1 MTILEDD
8 YTMPEDFGF
17 DGECL
22 IGPDKE
28 GGTAKVTTTPIIV
41 TAFSRTA
48 DNSSWNLVVKFEDR
62 DGRTHK
68 INIPSSELLGGGL
81 TAVRQLV
88 DNGLGLCPGM
98 EKSLVKYLQCCHPV
112 TRLLRVVNS
121 GWVDSMHVFVL
132 PSQVFGKTLGETI
145 AYEPEQNSK
154 TVRSITRQGALEEWQ
169 ENIAAHTKGNSILLN
184 CILLALTGPLLKI
197 LGLDGGGFHIYGHS
211 SRGKTTALQVA
222 ASVWGCGS
230 DPAIDSVNSFAQRW
244 NSTANALEAI
254 AAVHSDLLTAL
265 DELGTYNGTDLG
277 VDVYT
282 VAGGQGKSTLT
293 SNRKIRQVRTWR
305 GNILSNG
312 EKSMRQAIEEGGRT
326 VKAGQMLRIIDIR
339 IDDIFPSPP
348 EGMTTAEFANHLKHM
363 CSTYYGTAGPAFMEG
378 LVAALADYPEE
389 NIESLRADL
398 EKYAKEL
405 TPENARPEQARAF
418 RRFAALRIAGEL
430 AIEFGVLSFEVD
442 DIKDA
447 VIHFRDLW
455 LRENQSIG
463 DADRALLK
471 LQSFLIRNHSSFP
484 SIRDTDARISN
495 ARAFRNPQNN
505 WFLFTDDQLMAATG
519 GSNIKDV
526 VKELRSKRLLIV
538 HEAGRLKIKQKLAS
552 AGDQWVRFYGVNG
565 NILNADLDGEET
577 EATRSSQETGDASSI
592 PPSSEETEADSTE
605 DDFFN
610 E

>member
-1 MTILEDD
+1 MKFWENK
-8 YTMPEDFGF
+8 YMMPEDFSF
-17 DGECL
+17 DAECL
-22 IGPDKE
+22 VGLDKE
-28 GGTAKVTTTPIIV
+28 GERAKVTTTPIIV

-48 DNSSWNLVVKFEDR
+48 DNASWNIVSKFKDR

-68 INIPSSELLGGGL
+68 INIPTSDLLGGGL
-81 TAVRQLV
+81 AAVRQLV
-88 DNGLGLCPGM
+88 DNGLALCPGM
-98 EKSLVKYLQCCHPV
+98 EKLLVKYLQCCHPV
-112 TRLLRVVNS
+112 TRLLRVMNS

-132 PSQVFGKTLGETI
+132 PNQVFGQTLGETI

-154 TVRSITRQGALEEWQ
+154 TVRSITRQGILKAWQ
-169 ENIAAHTKGNSILLN
+169 ANIAILTKGNRILIN
-184 CILLALTGPLLKI
+184 CILVALTGPLLKI

-254 AAVHSDLLTAL
+254 AAVHSDLLSAL

-277 VDVYT
+277 IDIYT
-282 VAGGQGKSTLT
+282 LAGGQGKSTLT
-293 SNRKIRQVRTWR
+293 SSRKIRQVRTWR

-312 EKSMRQAIEEGGRT
+312 EKSMRQAIEEGGRI

-339 IDDIFPSPP
+339 VEDIFPSPP
-348 EGMTTAEFANHLKHM
+348 EGMAAADFANHLKQM
-363 CSTYYGTAGPAFMEG
+363 CSTYYGTAGPAFIQG
-378 LVAALADYPEE
+378 LVEALADYPEE
-389 NIESLRADL
+389 NIELLRANL
-398 EKYAKEL
+398 EQYAREL

-418 RRFAALRIAGEL
+418 RRFAALRLAGEL
-430 AIEFGVLSFEVD
+430 AIEFGVLPLEVEEVN
-442 DIKDA
+442 DA
-447 VIHFRDLW
+447 VFHFRDLW

-471 LQSFLIRNHSSFP
+471 LQSFLIRNHSSIP

-526 VKELRSKRLLIV
+526 VRELRHKKLLVV
-538 HEAGRLKIKQKLAS
+538 HEAGRLKVKQKLAS
-552 AGDQWVRFYGVNG
+552 AGDQWVRFYAVLG
-565 NILNADLDGEET
+565 NILNADLDGEEAN
-577 EATRSSQETGDASSI
+577 ATKDPNQADTQSS
-592 PPSSEETEADSTE
+592 E
-605 DDFFN
+605 DDFFDA
-610 E
+610 

>member
-1 MTILEDD
+1 MKFWKND
-8 YTMPEDFGF
+8 YMMPEAFSFED
-17 DGECL
+17 ECL
-22 IGPDKE
+22 FGPDKE
-28 GGTAKVTTTPIIV
+28 GNIVKVTMTPIIV

-48 DNSSWNLVVKFEDR
+48 DNASWNIVSKFKDR

-68 INIPSSELLGGGL
+68 VNIATSDLLGGGL
-81 TAVRQLV
+81 TAIRLLV
-88 DNGLGLCPGM
+88 DNGLALCPGM
-98 EKSLVKYLQCCHPV
+98 EKLLVKYLQCCHPV
-112 TRLLRVVNS
+112 TRLLRVMNS
-121 GWVDSMHVFVL
+121 GWVDNMHVFVL
-132 PSQVFGKTLGETI
+132 PSQVFGQTLGETI

-154 TVRSITRQGALEEWQ
+154 TVRSITCQGTLEEWQ
-169 ENIAAHTKGNSILLN
+169 ENIAAHTKGNIILLN

-277 VDVYT
+277 IDVYT

-293 SNRKIRQVRTWR
+293 SSRKLRQVRTWR

-312 EKSMRQAIEEGGRT
+312 EKSMRQAIEESGR
-326 VKAGQMLRIIDIR
+326 VAKAGQMLRIIDIR
-339 IDDIFPSPP
+339 IEDIFPSPP
-348 EGMTTAEFANHLKHM
+348 EGMTAAEFANHLKQM
-363 CSTYYGTAGPAFMEG
+363 CSTYYGTAGSAFMQG
-378 LVAALADYPEE
+378 LVESLADYPEE
-389 NIESLRADL
+389 NIESLRANL
-398 EKYAKEL
+398 EQYAREL

-430 AIEFGVLSFEVD
+430 AIDFGVLPLEVD
-442 DIKDA
+442 DVNDA
-447 VIHFRDLW
+447 VTNFRDLW

-471 LQSFLIRNHSSFP
+471 LQSFLIRNHSALP

-505 WFLFTDDQLMAATG
+505 WFLFTDDQLIAATG

-526 VKELRSKRLLIV
+526 VRELRHKKLLVV
-538 HEAGRLKIKQKLAS
+538 HEAGRLKVKQKLAS
-552 AGDQWVRFYGVNG
+552 AGDQWVRFYGVLG
-565 NILNADLDGEET
+565 DILNAELDGEET
-577 EATRSSQETGDASSI
+577 EATRSPEAAEESDENQHPEEAET
-592 PPSSEETEADSTE
+592 DST
-605 DDFFN
+605 DDDY
-610 E
+610 

>member
-1 MTILEDD
+1 MEFWEND
-8 YTMPEDFGF
+8 YMMPEEFRF
-17 DGECL
+17 DAECL
-22 IGPDKE
+22 IGADKE
-28 GGTAKVTTTPIIV
+28 GGAAKITTTPIIV

-48 DNSSWNLVVKFEDR
+48 DNSSWNLVIKFKDH

-68 INIPSSELLGGGL
+68 INIATSDLLGGGL
-81 TAVRQLV
+81 SAVKQLV
-88 DNGLGLCPGM
+88 DNGLGLCPSM
-98 EKSLVKYLQCCHPV
+98 EKQLVKYLLCCHPA
-112 TRLLRVVNS
+112 TRLLRVMNS

-132 PSQVFGKTLGETI
+132 PNQVFGQTLGETI

-154 TVRSITRQGALEEWQ
+154 TVRSITCQGTLEQWQ
-169 ENIAAHTKGNSILLN
+169 ENIAAHTKGNIILLN

-277 VDVYT
+277 IDVYT

-293 SNRKIRQVRTWR
+293 SSRKIRQVRTWR

-312 EKSMRQAIEEGGRT
+312 EKSMRQAIEESGR
-326 VKAGQMLRIIDIR
+326 VAKAGQMLRIIDIR
-339 IDDIFPSPP
+339 IEDIFPSPP
-348 EGMTTAEFANHLKHM
+348 EGMTAAEFANHLKQM
-363 CSTYYGTAGPAFMEG
+363 CSTYYGTAGSAFIQG
-378 LVAALADYPEE
+378 LVESLADYPEE
-389 NIESLRADL
+389 SIESLRAHL
-398 EKYAKEL
+398 EQYAKDL

-430 AIEFGVLSFEVD
+430 AISFGVLPLEDGDVNA
-442 DIKDA
+442 A

-471 LQSFLIRNHSSFP
+471 LQSFLIRNHSALP

-495 ARAFRNPQNN
+495 ARAFRNPQNK
-505 WFLFTDDQLMAATG
+505 WFLFTDDQLVAATG

-526 VKELRSKRLLIV
+526 VKELRSRRLLVV
-538 HEAGRLKIKQKLAS
+538 HEAGRLKVKQKLAS
-552 AGDQWVRFYGVNG
+552 AGDQWIRFYGVHES
-565 NILNADLDGEET
+565 ILNADLDGEEAEATKTPEKT
-577 EATRSSQETGDASSI
+577 EAV
-592 PPSSEETEADSTE
+592 STE
-605 DDFFN
+605 DNFFD

>member
-1 MTILEDD
+1 MKILEDD
-8 YTMPEDFGF
+8 YIMPVDFSF
-17 DGECL
+17 DGEFL

-48 DNSSWNLVVKFEDR
+48 ENSSWNLVVKFEDR
-62 DGRTHK
+62 DGRKHK
-68 INIPSSELLGGGL
+68 TNIPSSDLLGGGL

-98 EKSLVKYLQCCHPV
+98 EKTLVKYLQCCHPV
-112 TRLLRVVNS
+112 TRLLRVMNS
-121 GWVDSMHVFVL
+121 GWVENMHVFVL
-132 PSQVFGKTLGETI
+132 PSQVFGQTLGETI
-145 AYEPEQNSK
+145 AYEPENNSK
-154 TVRSITRQGALEEWQ
+154 TVRSITSQGSLDEWQ
-169 ENIAAHTKGNSILLN
+169 ENIAVHTKGNIILIN

-277 VDVYT
+277 IDVYT

-293 SNRKIRQVRTWR
+293 SSRKIRQVRTWR

-312 EKSMRQAIEEGGRT
+312 EKSMRQAIEESGRAA
-326 VKAGQMLRIIDIR
+326 KAGQMLRIIDIR
-339 IDDIFPSPP
+339 IEDIFPSPP
-348 EGMTTAEFANHLKHM
+348 EGMTAAEFANHLKQM
-363 CSTYYGTAGPAFMEG
+363 CSTYYGTAGPAFILG
-378 LVAALADYPEE
+378 LVESLADYPEE
-389 NIESLRADL
+389 NIESLRANL
-398 EKYAKEL
+398 EQYAREL

-430 AIEFGVLSFEVD
+430 AISFGVLPLED
-442 DIKDA
+442 DDVNAA

-471 LQSFLIRNHSSFP
+471 LQSFLIRNHSALP
-484 SIRDTDARISN
+484 SIRDNDARISN
-495 ARAFRNPQNN
+495 ARAFRNPQNK
-505 WFLFTDDQLMAATG
+505 WFLFTDDQLLAATG

-526 VKELRSKRLLIV
+526 VKELRSRRLLVV
-538 HEAGRLKIKQKLAS
+538 HEAGRLKVKQKLAS
-552 AGDQWVRFYGVNG
+552 AGDQWIRFYGVHEA
-565 NILNADLDGEET
+565 ILNADLDGEEVET
-577 EATRSSQETGDASSI
+577 TKTPGEA
-592 PPSSEETEADSTE
+592 EAATTE
-605 DDFFN
+605 DNFFG